1 MAVKRQTLN
10 IPEQA
15 LQVLKML
22 ERAGNKA
29 YFVGQCV
36 AELLRGGSP
45 MDYDIITTADFG
57 EMLYVFRDMRI
68 VSQNEDMSSVMVS
81 SLGLVIQVS
90 SYCGEIKDGKAV
102 EEFSNQLSSTTTG
115 ASALLNLAAS
125 SSSNSVARSRI
136 PLVGSVR
143 SCFKRSS

>member
-45 MDYDIITTADFG
+45 MDYDIITTADFA

-102 EEFSNQLSSTTTG
+102 YTDNYIFDLVHRDFSAFAIAYHPRKG
-115 ASALLNLAAS
+115 
-125 SSSNSVARSRI
+125 
-136 PLVGSVR
+136 
-143 SCFKRSS
+143 F

>member
-45 MDYDIITTADFG
+45 MDYDIITTADFA

-102 EEFSNQLSSTTTG
+102 YTDNYIFD
-115 ASALLNLAAS
+115 
-125 SSSNSVARSRI
+125 
-136 PLVGSVR
+136 LVHRDFPHLQSHTIQEKDSEIR
-143 SCFKRSS
+143 LTAYCA

>member
-57 EMLYVFRDMRI
+57 
-68 VSQNEDMSSVMVS
+68 
-81 SLGLVIQVS
+81 
-90 SYCGEIKDGKAV
+90 
-102 EEFSNQLSSTTTG
+102 
-115 ASALLNLAAS
+115 
-125 SSSNSVARSRI
+125 
-136 PLVGSVR
+136 
-143 SCFKRSS
+143 

>member
-45 MDYDIITTADFG
+45 MDYDIITTADFS

-90 SYCGEIKDGKAV
+90 SYCGEIKDGKQSIPTIT
-102 EEFSNQLSSTTTG
+102 FSTLFTVIFLHLQSHTIQEKDSEIRLTVCR
-115 ASALLNLAAS
+115 A
-125 SSSNSVARSRI
+125 
-136 PLVGSVR
+136 
-143 SCFKRSS
+143 

>member
-45 MDYDIITTADFG
+45 MDYDIITTADF
-57 EMLYVFRDMRI
+57 
-68 VSQNEDMSSVMVS
+68 S
-81 SLGLVIQVS
+81 
-90 SYCGEIKDGKAV
+90 
-102 EEFSNQLSSTTTG
+102 
-115 ASALLNLAAS
+115 
-125 SSSNSVARSRI
+125 
-136 PLVGSVR
+136 
-143 SCFKRSS
+143 